1 MRQQQLV
8 SFEVKHVTQMQLS
21 ASSSGIIG
29 MVKPEHFKALEQLPY
44 NYTLLVEGKPIAC
57 GGVIRF
63 WDTRGEVWSLLDEQ
77 SGHRFIL
84 WHRCVQRFLA
94 SIPVKR
100 MEAVV
105 EKSFEPGHRWVKML
119 GFKVDAPFLQNYFP
133 NGADGVLYSKIQR
146 GGKPS

>member
-57 GGVIRF
+57 GGAD
-63 WDTRGEVWSLLDEQ
+63 W
-77 SGHRFIL
+77 
-84 WHRCVQRFLA
+84 A
-94 SIPVKR
+94 SVYLVAQVCAKIFSVH
-100 MEAVV
+100 
-105 EKSFEPGHRWVKML
+105 PGK
-119 GFKVDAPFLQNYFP
+119 
-133 NGADGVLYSKIQR
+133 ADGS
-146 GGKPS
+146 GG